1 MKTEEEIR
9 ITTETTEA
17 EESKEPTINIDPAF
31 TNSAGDNM
39 TFFAWDGPED
49 PDEEIKEFSAVKSD
63 FETQLNL
70 KFSKSGIIDF
80 ITQTIKNE
88 SPANDDPAQSKLW
101 ENKCDMPGKL
111 KLYLKKGGSTYSQD
125 LPFVRTESIF
135 NQKYKMEK
143 LIKCVSTIKTLS
155 FFYQFLPLDVFR

>member
-1 MKTEEEIR
+1 
-9 ITTETTEA
+9 
-17 EESKEPTINIDPAF
+17 
-31 TNSAGDNM
+31 M

-111 KLYLKKGGSTYSQD
+111 KLYLKKGGSAYSQD

-155 FFYQFLPLDVFR
+155 FFNQFLPLDVFR